1 MRKQDN
7 HKTSKRL
14 LCIVAV
20 CCLVF
25 GMIPGNAMGLDS
37 TAEENLNGIS
47 NETVQSAD
55 GSTSDSFNESVDTE
69 QKEGIEAETENT
81 AEHQIEKLEGANVES
96 EKTPEVVS
104 SEQIQ
109 QKSLLGASAE
119 PLRAAGG
126 VPEGT
131 TVLRDPWYPSVTS
144 EANGWQIVDG
154 DYRDGQ
160 HGATTQVTN
169 TSKSVVIRKNILPTK
184 DENIFTVALK
194 VRTMASWADLLDATR
209 FRLQNGNSDNSS
221 KVNYF
226 DILPRGSNSV
236 PVDVYF
242 MDAPNSV
249 SENSLPGNYKVVYK
263 KRYYVNPSISGK
275 MFLYFNNPVIGM
287 GDHGGQKDNVTS
299 GKKYYVPI
307 GTTMQSYEA
316 LHHAAVAMQVE
327 DIMAPGVT
335 YVEGSAR
342 NNTQIPGVSG
352 RTSVSVSG
360 NTLTWTI
367 DDDGTIPVGQDYK
380 IVKDTLNGKT
390 TYYREYDL
398 IYDVHLDASDPEF
411 EPGRIYPTNDEDTHL
426 DYTYDPRPTKED
438 SDYWNDFE
446 ESQSPMTF
454 PIPSVKGTLYNLT
467 FKKTDSKTGNPLPGA
482 KFNLSG
488 VYGASMVSGVTSVNS
503 RYDISETSSFKTDD
517 KGIITFENVPW
528 GTYELKET
536 EAPRGW
542 DITFTGLTQKLC
554 VTTTPNALDK
564 KGEEYWLKPSL
575 IGNNGTITN
584 KPWPEGVLT
593 LKKNITNY
601 EDILS
606 QSDKDTEFDLRI
618 TDFDASK
625 IVFLDETGDVVD
637 DEQILLAMLKNQE
650 TSEYTVRLKDG
661 SGTFALS
668 EMLPANSDLFAY
680 QDTVMNKNRDNSDA
694 NGSAA
699 LRAGESTES
708 AVTINAGNNITLTVN
723 NKYRIGEVSLK
734 KQDSVTGEGLDGA
747 QFDVYTTEQ
756 ADANTYAETIDHNGV
771 TYYKLDRAQTSAE
784 DGTFSFQKLPASS
797 TRSYVIKEALPPK
810 GYINMDALI
819 PFNFDEDENVS
830 IVAVDSDD
838 INFDPSTRTIHVDNH
853 KLYELPTAGGIGTY
867 PFIFIG
873 ALIVTIAVIRSR
885 NNVKSL

>member
-1 MRKQDN
+1 MNRMKS
-7 HKTSKRL
+7 TRFWIIITCLIIGTLVL
-14 LCIVAV
+14 LAPMVT
-20 CCLVF
+20 F
-25 GMIPGNAMGLDS
+25 
-37 TAEENLNGIS
+37 
-47 NETVQSAD
+47 
-55 GSTSDSFNESVDTE
+55 
-69 QKEGIEAETENT
+69 
-81 AEHQIEKLEGANVES
+81 GAN
-96 EKTPEVVS
+96 
-104 SEQIQ
+104 
-109 QKSLLGASAE
+109 
-119 PLRAAGG
+119 G

-131 TVLRDPWYPSVTS
+131 TEERAPWYPSVTS

-226 DILPRGSNSV
+226 DILPRGSNSR

-263 KRYYVNPSISGK
+263 KRYYVDPSISGK

-287 GDHGGQKDNVTS
+287 GDHGGQKDNVTA

-380 IVKDTLNGKT
+380 VVKDTLNGKT
-390 TYYREYDL
+390 VYYREYDL
-398 IYDVHLDASDPEF
+398 LYDVHLDASDPEF

-446 ESQSPMTF
+446 ESQSPLVF
-454 PIPSVKGTLYNLT
+454 PVPSVKGTLYNIR

-482 KFNLSG
+482 EFNLSG
-488 VYGASMVSGVTSVNS
+488 TYGASKVSGVTAVNS
-503 RYDISETSSFKTDD
+503 HYDITGVSSSQTDD
-517 KGIITFENVPW
+517 KGVVTFENVPW

-542 DITFTGLTQKLC
+542 DITFEGITRELC
-554 VTTTPNALDK
+554 VTTSPLLLD
-564 KGEEYWLKPSL
+564 GIGDEYWLKPQL
-575 IGNNGTITN
+575 IGSNGVISD
-584 KPWPEGVLT
+584 KPWPEGRITLT
-593 LKKNITNY
+593 KNITNY
-601 EDILS
+601 DDIR
-606 QSDKDTEFDLRI
+606 SDKDKSTAFDMSI
-618 TDFDASK
+618 SGFDYSK
-625 IVFLDETGDVVD
+625 VAFLDENGNVID
-637 DEQILLAMLKNQE
+637 DEELQLSLDYQGSS
-650 TSEYTVRLKDG
+650 TYDVRIKGGTG
-661 SGTFALS
+661 SFKLS
-668 EMLPANSDLFAY
+668 EILPEDSDLFVYESTALS
-680 QDTVMNKNRDNSDA
+680 KNPDNSDR
-694 NGSAA
+694 NGTAGISET
-699 LRAGESTES
+699 GESEVS
-708 AVTINAGNNITLTVN
+708 VTINEDNDITLTVN
-723 NKYRIGEVSLK
+723 NKYRLGSVPLLK
-734 KQDSVTGEGLDGA
+734 REYMTHDLLSGA
-747 QFDVYTTEQ
+747 VFSIYSSEPSD
-756 ADANTYAETIDHNGV
+756 
-771 TYYKLDRAQTSAE
+771 AE
-784 DGTFSFQKLPASS
+784 DDAATVEHDGITYHLIDTRTTLEGGTLEFSRLSAS
-797 TRSYVIKEALPPK
+797 TGRSYLIKETTPPN
-810 GYINMDALI
+810 GYMAMDKPI
-819 PFNFDEDENVS
+819 PFIFNNEGTVILTGSGNEDVEM
-830 IVAVDSDD
+830 DGDML
-838 INFDPSTRTIHVDNH
+838 TVDNH
-853 KLYELPTAGGIGTY
+853 KLYELPSAGGIGTY
-867 PFIFIG
+867 IFRFLG
-873 ALIVTIAVIRSR
+873 TFLIVVSARR
-885 NNVKSL
+885 KMLRYRAL